1 MALVFRHVSSSPL
14 VEFDAAAPDGAVIG
28 VVGENGA
35 GKSVLARLAGGV
47 EQPMAGEVDNHG
59 GARLLGPDDPLNLAP
74 APVLAID
81 HTFARHDLLVRERAA
96 VAIDRLRQA
105 GSTILLVSH
114 EEELL
119 RRLAD
124 EVWWLHEGKL
134 AARGDPEEIL
144 RVYRQHIAARVR
156 TWGGTM
162 STPISP
168 RFFRGDGRAEIVGV
182 ELSGEDGRPTMAWRS
197 GEQVAVKITV
207 RYQALVA
214 NPVVGMMIRT
224 RSGFN
229 VYGTNTELERLR
241 LGPVRQGGM
250 LAVSF
255 QFRCDLCPQEYT
267 LTVASHDPDGVWH
280 EWLEDAVAFLVADS
294 RYTSGVANLHAQA
307 SFAVVG

>member
-1 MALVFRHVSSSPL
+1 MALVFRHVSSTPL
-14 VEFDAAAPDGAVIG
+14 VDFDAAAPDGAVIG
-28 VVGENGA
+28 IVGENGS
-35 GKSVLARLAGGV
+35 GKSELARLAGGA
-47 EQPMAGEVDNHG
+47 ERPASGEVENQS

-74 APVLAID
+74 APVLAIN
-81 HTFARHDLLVRERAA
+81 HTFARHDLLVRERAS

-144 RVYRQHIAARVR
+144 LAYRRHIAARVR
-156 TWGGTM
+156 VWGGTM
-162 STPISP
+162 TSPINP

-182 ELSGEDGRPTMAWRS
+182 GLAGEDGNPTMAWRS
-197 GEQVAVKITV
+197 GEMASVKIIV

-214 NPVVGMMIRT
+214 HPVVGMMIRT

-229 VYGTNTELERLR
+229 VYGTNTDLERLR
-241 LGPVRQGGM
+241 LGPVRRGGT

-255 QFRCDLCPQEYT
+255 QFRCELCPQEYT

-280 EWLEDAVAFLVADS
+280 EWLEDAVAFLVTDD
-294 RYTSGVANLHAQA
+294 RYTAGVANLRAQA

>member
-14 VEFDAAAPDGAVIG
+14 VDFDAAAPDGSVIG

-47 EQPMAGEVDNHG
+47 EQPMSGEVEVHG
-59 GARLLGPDDPLNLAP
+59 GSRLLGPDDPLNLAP

-81 HTFARHDLLVRERAA
+81 HTFARQDSLVRERAA
-96 VAIDRLRQA
+96 AAIDRLRQA
-105 GSTILLVSH
+105 GSTILVVSH

-144 RVYRQHIAARVR
+144 RAYRQHIAARVR
-156 TWGGTM
+156 AWGATM

-182 ELSGEDGRPTMAWRS
+182 ELAGEDGKPTMAWRS

-214 NPVVGMMIRT
+214 SPVVGMMIRT

-229 VYGTNTELERLR
+229 VYGTNTELEHLR
-241 LGPVRQGGM
+241 LGPVRQGGT

-255 QFRCDLCPQEYT
+255 QFRCELCPQEYT

-280 EWLEDAVAFLVADS
+280 EWLEDAVAFLVTDS
-294 RYTSGVANLHAQA
+294 RFTAGVANLRAQV
-307 SFAVVG
+307 SFAAV

>member
-14 VEFDAAAPDGAVIG
+14 VDFDAAAPDGSVIG

-47 EQPMAGEVDNHG
+47 EQPMSGEVEVHG
-59 GARLLGPDDPLNLAP
+59 GSRLLGPDDPLNLAP

-81 HTFARHDLLVRERAA
+81 HTFARQDSLVRERAA
-96 VAIDRLRQA
+96 AAIDRLRQA
-105 GSTILLVSH
+105 GSTILVVSH

-144 RVYRQHIAARVR
+144 RAYRQHIAARVR
-156 TWGGTM
+156 AWGATM

-182 ELSGEDGRPTMAWRS
+182 ELAGEDGKPTMAWRS
-197 GEQVAVKITV
+197 GEQVTVKITV

-214 NPVVGMMIRT
+214 SPVVGMMIRT

-229 VYGTNTELERLR
+229 VYGTNTELEHLR
-241 LGPVRQGGM
+241 LGPVRQGGT

-255 QFRCDLCPQEYT
+255 QFRCELCPQEYT

-280 EWLEDAVAFLVADS
+280 EWLEDAVAFLVTDS
-294 RYTSGVANLHAQA
+294 RFTAGVANLRAEV
-307 SFAVVG
+307 SFAAV

>member
-1 MALVFRHVSSSPL
+1 MALVFRHVSISPL
-14 VEFDAAAPDGAVIG
+14 VDFDAAAPDGAVIG

-47 EQPMAGEVDNHG
+47 EQPVSGEVEVHG

-81 HTFARHDLLVRERAA
+81 HTFARQDLLVRERAA
-96 VAIDRLRQA
+96 AAINRLRQT

-134 AARGDPEEIL
+134 AARGDPEETL

-156 TWGGTM
+156 AWGGTM
-162 STPISP
+162 STPINP

-182 ELSGEDGRPTMAWRS
+182 ELSGEDGKPTMAWRS
-197 GEQVAVKITV
+197 GEQVGVKITV

-214 NPVVGMMIRT
+214 HPVVGMMIRT

-229 VYGTNTELERLR
+229 VYGTNTELEQLR
-241 LGPVRQGGM
+241 LGPVRQGGT

-255 QFRCDLCPQEYT
+255 QFPCDLCPQEYT

-294 RYTSGVANLHAQA
+294 RYTAGVANLRAKV
-307 SFAVVG
+307 SFAVV

>member
-14 VEFDAAAPDGAVIG
+14 VDFDAAAPDGSVIG

-47 EQPMAGEVDNHG
+47 EQPVSGEVEVHG
-59 GARLLGPDDPLNLAP
+59 GSRLLGPDDPLNLAP

-81 HTFARHDLLVRERAA
+81 HTFARQDLLVRERAA
-96 VAIDRLRQA
+96 AAIDRLRQA
-105 GSTILLVSH
+105 GSTILVVSH

-144 RVYRQHIAARVR
+144 RAYRQHIAARVR
-156 TWGGTM
+156 AWGATM

-182 ELSGEDGRPTMAWRS
+182 ELAGEDGKPTMAWRS

-229 VYGTNTELERLR
+229 VYGTNTELEHLR
-241 LGPVRQGGM
+241 LGPVRQGGT

-255 QFRCDLCPQEYT
+255 QFRCELCPQEYT

-280 EWLEDAVAFLVADS
+280 EWLEDAVAFLVTDS
-294 RYTSGVANLHAQA
+294 RYTAGVANLRAQV
-307 SFAVVG
+307 SFAAV